1 MSMRVRR
8 VQLSQGWQ
16 RVLGE
21 LALII
26 GGVLIALTL
35 DAWWAGRQEQQQE
48 IAYLEQLLADL
59 QETQRRLHESISGDA
74 AISDDV
80 SQIVQRAFDGRLPPR
95 DSLRLRTGYNQFRPL
110 TGTQTALLQGDGLQ
124 LLRSDSLR
132 FALIAY
138 SALTQATET
147 ILRHTED
154 LIWNSTERVF
164 HARARHS
171 QQPQRAGLNPSQRW
185 TQIDVAGV
193 LSDPDLVSALQLQ
206 VAASQNRVRNLRR
219 LEEPIADLIRLLQA
233 ELEDR

>member
-8 VQLSQGWQ
+8 VHLSQGWQ

-35 DAWWAGRQEQQQE
+35 DAWWAGRQERQQE

-74 AISDDV
+74 ATSDDV
-80 SQIVQRAFDGRLPPR
+80 SLIVQRAFDGRLPPR

-110 TGTQTALLQGDGLQ
+110 TGTQTALLQGNGLQ

-138 SALTQATET
+138 SALMHATET
-147 ILRHTED
+147 MLRHTED

-164 HARARHS
+164 NARARHS
-171 QQPQRAGLNPSQRW
+171 QQPQGAGLASQRW

-193 LSDPDLVSALQLQ
+193 LTDPDLISALQLQ
-206 VAASQNRVRNLRR
+206 VAASQNRIRNLRR

-233 ELEDR
+233 EMEAR

>member
-1 MSMRVRR
+1 MCARR
-8 VQLSQGWQ
+8 VNLSQGWQ

-21 LALII
+21 LALIV

-35 DAWWAGRQEQQQE
+35 DAWWAGHQERQQE

-59 QETQRRLHESISGDA
+59 EETQRRLHASIAGDSA
-74 AISDDV
+74 TSDVV
-80 SQIVQRAFDGRLPPR
+80 SRVLERAFEGPLPPR
-95 DSLRLRTGYNQFRPL
+95 DSLSLQTGYSQFRPL
-110 TGTQTALLQGDGLQ
+110 TGTQTALLQGGGLQ

-147 ILRHTED
+147 ILRHAEG
-154 LIWNSTERVF
+154 LIWNSAQRVI

-171 QQPQRAGLNPSQRW
+171 QQPQGARPGQAPRW

-193 LSDPDLVSALQLQ
+193 LSDPDLVSALQVQ
-206 VAASQNRVRNLRR
+206 VVASENRIRNLRR
-219 LEEPIADLIRLLQA
+219 LEEPVADLIRLLQA
-233 ELEDR
+233 ELEGR